1 MSRTHRSGAGC
12 PCPPSPP
19 GRRAVLSLG
28 MTVAV
33 AATFAI
39 LVVSGSLPG
48 ATHPHVLRLAA
59 TTGGA
64 VAAAQPASG
73 VAPAIYRA
81 PQLAL
86 GTSAAPYN
94 ICALG
99 SATCTAGTGVSRV
112 TLTAQTTAAP
122 APYWPDVQVAFV
134 IETTA
139 YDGTFDHYN
148 SFYGNDPCAIATNG
162 QGPLCEESNGVPF
175 FIDNAQ
181 SIAAAIQIANPHSN
195 VSFAMVDFFGTDDD
209 WNDGPGDS
217 WKYHVDISDFVG
229 PTEFGSAVV
238 SNFKDVQ
245 LTEANGYGCICGL
258 DDNFLHSSS
267 ITALYGTIIGSGLT
281 WSANTHHV
289 IVLMGSAAP
298 RDPSYQQNYW
308 VSGFDHC
315 CSGAGAYGGTCEP
328 TYVFANDVSPNC
340 EGWVRSQDG
349 NATHSIA
356 ALTRTSPTCTD
367 SIGHVCTVD
376 VIDYWTT
383 TTDPYSKGWPTD
395 PGYPSGTA
403 GAGPGGSTVIVDAE
417 RILVAGCDL
426 AAATGG
432 SWDGPAYF
440 TCPSGQSGTL
450 QYVPHGSLS
459 KPNSQNPSLF
469 AAIRQISFGPVYQ
482 TLVARGGNQPMFTY
496 VPTPNFKLAPTPEY
510 AAACSTPS
518 GFLRTC
524 QTIPQ
529 VIHSNGVTYLGWNWS
544 TNATDNV
551 LYVGDTWLASFNVVN
566 AGPPY
571 GIVPVIACVTTS
583 CKVEGSTAV
592 GGFFSW
598 TDFYPGNTTQLR
610 YLSFPPAQVHVLEA
624 IAGPPPVTVPPS
636 APIVPPGIPLPVAPV
651 TPVVVPT
658 LTVVGQ
664 GVANFSLQAAAA
676 GFLGAGFMRV
686 GMKNRPIAL
695 AVAAKSGFKGSKFDK
710 SAGEASAAGVGRFD

>member
-1 MSRTHRSGAGC
+1 MGGLPAAPRGC
-12 PCPPSPP
+12 VCPPPT
-19 GRRAVLSLG
+19 GRRAALSLG
-28 MTVAV
+28 ASIAI
-33 AATFAI
+33 AATF
-39 LVVSGSLPG
+39 LVLLGGATLPG
-48 ATHPHVLRLAA
+48 TSHPHLLRVASS
-59 TTGGA
+59 TTT
-64 VAAAQPASG
+64 AAA
-73 VAPAIYRA
+73 APSLAPTPSIYHS

-86 GTSAAPYN
+86 GTSASPTT

-99 SATCTAGTGVSRV
+99 SSTCQVGTGVSRV
-112 TLTAQTTAAP
+112 TLAAQTTAAP

-148 SFYGNDPCAIATNG
+148 SFYGNDPCAIASSG

-175 FIDNAQ
+175 FINNAQ

-217 WKYHVDISDFVG
+217 WKYHVDMADFVG
-229 PTEFGSAVV
+229 PSEFASDVI

-298 RDPSYQQNYW
+298 RDPSYQENYW

-328 TYVFANDVSPNC
+328 SYVFDTGVSPNC
-340 EGWVRSQDG
+340 EGWVKSQDG
-349 NATHSIA
+349 NITHSIA

-367 SIGHVCTVD
+367 SIGHTCTVD
-376 VIDYWTT
+376 VIDYWDTP
-383 TTDPYSKGWPTD
+383 TDPYSKGWPTD
-395 PGYPSGTA
+395 PGYPSGAA
-403 GAGPGGSTVIVDAE
+403 GAGPGGSTVIVDAD

-440 TCPSGQSGTL
+440 TCPSGASGTL

-459 KPNSQNPSLF
+459 SPYTQNPSLF
-469 AAIRQISFGPVYQ
+469 AAIRQISFGPVYT
-482 TLVARGGNQPMFTY
+482 TLVAKGGNQPLFTY
-496 VPTPNFKLAPTPEY
+496 VPPSNFHLAPSPEFT
-510 AAACSTPS
+510 AACSTPT
-518 GFLRTC
+518 GFLHTC

-529 VIHSNGVTYLGWNWS
+529 IIHTNGVTYLGWNWS

-571 GIVPVIACVTTS
+571 GFVPVIACASVA
-583 CKVEGSTAV
+583 CKIDGSAPV
-592 GGFFSW
+592 GGYYSW
-598 TDFYPGNTTQLR
+598 AAFLPGNSTTLT

-624 IAGPPPVTVPPS
+624 TAAPLPVTGPPSPPVL
-636 APIVPPGIPLPVAPV
+636 PPGIPLPLPTPAPV
-651 TPVVVPT
+651 IVPT
-658 LTVVGQ
+658 LTVIGQ

-695 AVAAKSGFKGSKFDK
+695 AVAAKSGFKGSKFDRAK
-710 SAGEASAAGVGRFD
+710 ADGASAGVGRFD